1 MTGRLEGKVV
11 AITGAAQGQGRSH
24 AIRLA
29 EEGADI
35 IAIDICEQIPSVAYP
50 LGTQEALDDVV
61 AQVEKLDRRIVA
73 VKADVRERDALR
85 DAIDRGVAEL
95 GQLDVVVANAGIIPL
110 AHREPSAFVDAIDVD
125 LVGVLNLV
133 AVTLPHLESGASI
146 VITGSTAAMM
156 PGMVENPALGPGG
169 AGYGLAKKI
178 LIDYSEALALQLA
191 ASMIRVNTIHPT
203 NVDTNLLHNDQLYRV
218 FRPDLENPTRE
229 DAEMAFGV
237 FNAMPVPYVDPI
249 DISNAVLFFASA
261 ESRYVTGVQLRVD
274 AGSLLRTPPLG

>member
-1 MTGRLEGKVV
+1 MGSRLEGKVV

-35 IAIDICEQIPSVAYP
+35 IAVDICEQIPSVAYP
-50 LGTQEALDDVV
+50 LGTQEDLDELVT
-61 AQVEKLDRRIVA
+61 QVEKLDRRIVA
-73 VKADVRERDALR
+73 RKADVRERGQLR
-85 DAIDRGVAEL
+85 SAIDEGVAEL
-95 GQLDVVVANAGIIPL
+95 GRLDVVVGNAGIIPL
-110 AHREPSAFVDAIDVD
+110 KDRTPKAFVDAIDVD
-125 LVGVLNLV
+125 LGGILNLV

-156 PGMVENPALGPGG
+156 PGMTDNPALGPGG

-191 ASMIRVNTIHPT
+191 PHMIRVNTIHPT
-203 NVDTNLLHNDQLYRV
+203 NVDTNLLHNDDLYKV
-218 FRPDLENPTRE
+218 FRPDLESPTRE
-229 DAEMAFGV
+229 DAEIAFGV
-237 FNAMPVPYVDPI
+237 FNAMPVPYVDPV
-249 DISNAVLFFASA
+249 DISNAVLFFASNEA
-261 ESRYVTGVQLRVD
+261 RYVTGVQLRVD